1 MPLLLDRIKQSMASC
16 KVSLHSISRFERR
29 EAPIRLRETLLLR
42 AARTQEAAAFL
53 RKRAVLEDEYGKQMQ
68 KLSRASSTEYATT
81 EGKAG

>member
-1 MPLLLDRIKQSMASC
+1 MLSVVRM
-16 KVSLHSISRFERR
+16 
-29 EAPIRLRETLLLR
+29 
-42 AARTQEAAAFL
+42 QEAAAFL